1 MAKPKKTP
9 PSRKG
14 GKYSFG
20 SIALTLILLL
30 IYWWSNGAQPEGNSA
45 TTPAPTTA
53 AVATVRTL
61 PTTAAVAT
69 ATGAEATATT
79 AAVDEA
85 AVDEAAVDEAETAEP
100 TDAIP
105 TVDEPTDEPTEP
117 PAATMV
123 QATAT
128 ALPLP
133 TATKAAPPTATTAPK
148 PTATPT
154 QAARAGPPGMET
166 ITLDELPP
174 EALDTIDLIDAG
186 GPFPF
191 DRDGVTFQNR
201 ERLLPSMPR
210 GYYSEYTVITPGEND
225 RGARRVIAGED
236 GELYYTDDHY
246 DSFYWI
252 LLP

>member
-20 SIALTLILLL
+20 SIALTLILVLL
-30 IYWWSNGAQPEGNSA
+30 YWWSNGAQPEGSTA
-45 TTPAPTTA
+45 TTPAATTA
-53 AVATVRTL
+53 AVTALIL
-61 PTTAAVAT
+61 PTSEPTAIVEAVD
-69 ATGAEATATT
+69 E

-85 AVDEAAVDEAETAEP
+85 AVDEAAVDEAATAEP

-154 QAARAGPPGMET
+154 QAALAGPPGMET

-225 RGARRVIAGED
+225 RGARRIIAGED

>member
-79 AAVDEA
+79 EPTVD
-85 AVDEAAVDEAETAEP
+85 TP
-100 TDAIP
+100 TDA
-105 TVDEPTDEPTEP
+105 PTDVPTEP
-117 PAATMV
+117 PAATAV
-123 QATAT
+123 AAISTAT
-128 ALPLP
+128 APPVP
-133 TATKAAPPTATTAPK
+133 TATKAAPPTATKAPK

-154 QAARAGPPGMET
+154 QAARAGPSGMET